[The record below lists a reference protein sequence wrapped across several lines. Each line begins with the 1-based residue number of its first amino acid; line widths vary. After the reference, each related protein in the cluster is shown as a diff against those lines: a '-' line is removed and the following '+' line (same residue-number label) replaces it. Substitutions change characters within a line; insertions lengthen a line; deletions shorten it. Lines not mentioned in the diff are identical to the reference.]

1 MISQLMYDLGSV
13 VDTPQVPDVLIS
25 LRPSDVCLESVYTRG
40 DGTLLS
46 RQRLML
52 AALYNDPSLVNQY
65 MSYKDSRTEVAITV
79 QATLQEELIQ
89 LSKKSKRQAR
99 VNLNYI
105 ELHVEDAHAETISQI
120 GDTYIHTN
128 DPYVHGIRLCIQEKT
143 SVVRVAAALKDTIT
157 KIVMQH
163 RVTSPSHPHMLVVQQ
178 LPMGFTRYPGT
189 VRHLGAYAQ
198 AVQATIKEV
207 QPLVSSDFMQI
218 KFGLP
223 KKKVRVT
230 SHDKD

>member
-52 AALYNDPSLVNQY
+52 AALSNDPNLVNQY
-65 MSYKDSRTEVAITV
+65 MSYKDSRAEIVITV
-79 QATLQEELIQ
+79 QATLSEELIQ

-99 VNLNYI
+99 VIINYM
-105 ELHVEDAHAETISQI
+105 ELHVGDTHTNIISQI
-120 GDTYIHTN
+120 PETPIHTIN
-128 DPYVHGIRLCIQEKT
+128 PYVHGIRLCIQEKT
-143 SVVRVAAALKDTIT
+143 SVARVAASLKVAIT
-157 KIVMQH
+157 KVVMQH
-163 RVTSPSHPHMLVVQQ
+163 KVTSPSHPHMLVVQQ
-178 LPMGFTRYPGT
+178 LPMGFNRYPGT
-189 VRHLGAYAQ
+189 VKHLGAYAQ
-198 AVQATIKEV
+198 AVQAAIKEV

-218 KFGLP
+218 RFGLP

-230 SHDKD
+230 SYDKD